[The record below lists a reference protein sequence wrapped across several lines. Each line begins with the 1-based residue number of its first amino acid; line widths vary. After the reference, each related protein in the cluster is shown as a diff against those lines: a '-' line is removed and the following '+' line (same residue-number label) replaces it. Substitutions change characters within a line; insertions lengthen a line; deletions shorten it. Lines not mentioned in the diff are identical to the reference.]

1 MCISCWRA
9 CAQAAPHHYAYN
21 YSCYDPGN
29 AFHIPETSHLKCPS
43 ASLYNNDPSNPP
55 PGAPPAGT
63 YNLVTTTSDCNG
75 HQSASYSTVP
85 GQSGVSYVS
94 NNNCVG

>member
-1 MCISCWRA
+1 MRHRLCDGLTLPYPNPDVRRSITNNNG
-9 CAQAAPHHYAYN
+9 P
-21 YSCYDPGN
+21 PGSFAN
-29 AFHIPETSHLKCPS
+29 LGGGGPGSIVN
-43 ASLYNNDPSNPP
+43 NNDPSNPP

>member
-1 MCISCWRA
+1 V
-9 CAQAAPHHYAYN
+9 N
-21 YSCYDPGN
+21 
-29 AFHIPETSHLKCPS
+29 
-43 ASLYNNDPSNPP
+43 NNDPSNPP